1 VGRSRVLQR
10 ASSMRLGVH
19 LLSAAMVLA
28 WTANA
33 RARTPQP
40 DDDIDPVA
48 LDLSRTTVLVLRD
61 QTGRSV

>member
-1 VGRSRVLQR
+1 
-10 ASSMRLGVH
+10 MRLGVH

-48 LDLSRTTVLVLRD
+48 LDLSRTTVLALRD
-61 QTGRSV
+61 QTDRSV